1 MTAIEKNTAKLMQQK
16 LQAKLDNLF
25 AEQQAMNGN
34 KGGNT
39 FKRGGLVHANNGWY
53 EDPTEF
59 FNGRPGTYNSKTMPY
74 MTGDANVYGQRTVKP
89 GTTAG
94 YPVALPNVDVTGQG
108 YAQPGTTAANP
119 YQLGNVNVQANRTAI
134 PGTTSGN
141 PYQLGD
147 VNVQANR
154 TPPQYGVMGNNPY
167 KINFGIP
174 PITYTG
180 TNANNPYQLGDVN
193 VSATKSESPNDWYNG
208 NHQFNSWENQP
219 NPQAPYRSFSGGQG
233 QPNIRKEQY
242 TGTPDF
248 STPEQAGFSNDQTRV
263 QAANGVTQGGIT
275 GKATGLVDPRIAAVA
290 GKPTWGGNIGGM
302 NQHLQDI
309 TSNFELGPNK
319 TTLGTANPVNNTLA
333 GKPNVQTTPTPTN
346 WGKVGTFAGQ
356 VAPMLYNMFKGLQK
370 PDKVKPM
377 YNPYEGQI
385 RSAMANRR
393 FNIDPLLNANMVAN
407 AVGNRNIRNAAN
419 SRGEMMGNYG
429 ASQNQR
435 MAGDAAAWAQ
445 KSNMDN
451 QYLGEQAQMDANLG
465 ANRAQMDW
473 MAQDYNLKNKTATNQ
488 FLGQG
493 FNDLGQFAQMQQLMG
508 NQTNNDAM
516 LANILRSV
524 YGPGSPTKFYGG
536 YQDVLNALPK
546 TKE

>member
-1 MTAIEKNTAKLMQQK
+1 MTICEHLPKKSHICLNFKADDVVKTRANNQVIP
-16 LQAKLDNLF
+16 
-25 AEQQAMNGN
+25 
-34 KGGNT
+34 KGG
-39 FKRGGLVHANNGWY
+39 
-53 EDPTEF
+53 
-59 FNGRPGTYNSKTMPY
+59 
-74 MTGDANVYGQRTVKP
+74 
-89 GTTAG
+89 
-94 YPVALPNVDVTGQG
+94 
-108 YAQPGTTAANP
+108 
-119 YQLGNVNVQANRTAI
+119 AI
-134 PGTTSGN
+134 
-141 PYQLGD
+141 
-147 VNVQANR
+147 
-154 TPPQYGVMGNNPY
+154 
-167 KINFGIP
+167 
-174 PITYTG
+174 
-180 TNANNPYQLGDVN
+180 
-193 VSATKSESPNDWYNG
+193 
-208 NHQFNSWENQP
+208 
-219 NPQAPYRSFSGGQG
+219 
-233 QPNIRKEQY
+233 
-242 TGTPDF
+242 
-248 STPEQAGFSNDQTRV
+248 
-263 QAANGVTQGGIT
+263 
-275 GKATGLVDPRIAAVA
+275 GKATGLINPTVDPRIAAVA

-319 TTLGTANPVNNTLA
+319 TTLGTANPVNNTLV

-435 MAGDAAAWAQ
+435 MAGDTAAWAQ
-445 KSNMDN
+445 KNNMDN